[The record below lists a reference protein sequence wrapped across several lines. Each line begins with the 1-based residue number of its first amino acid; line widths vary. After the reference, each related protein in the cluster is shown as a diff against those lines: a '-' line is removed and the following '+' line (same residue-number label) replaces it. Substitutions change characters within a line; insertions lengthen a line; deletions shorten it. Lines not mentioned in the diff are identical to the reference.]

1 MRSFLALAFLAGAT
15 LASAAEETVKGAFGT
30 KSAGGAGTTAA
41 MSTGGPSIFSI
52 IQMIIAVA
60 IVVGL
65 MKVVLPKIV
74 SKMGGKLTT
83 TLNGGIRIEESATF
97 PGGNLYVVTVSD
109 RKLLLGATPQSIS
122 TLADLGP
129 VNKPNPGPAFM
140 EYLDNADT
148 SKVTPAAEAIPTPV
162 AEAIPTRAVIA
173 VDAPATVAE
182 EKESDPRE
190 ALERLARL
198 MG

>member
-1 MRSFLALAFLAGAT
+1 MRSFIALACLAGAT
-15 LASAAEETVKGAFGT
+15 LASAAEETTKGAFGT
-30 KSAGGAGTTAA
+30 KASGGAGTTAA

-65 MKVVLPKIV
+65 MKYVLPKIV

-109 RKLLLGATPQSIS
+109 RKLLLGATAQSIS

-129 VNKPNPGPAFM
+129 VVKPNPGPAFLD
-140 EYLDNADT
+140 YLDHADT
-148 SKVTPAAEAIPTPV
+148 SNVTPATEV
-162 AEAIPTRAVIA
+162 IPTRAVVA
-173 VDAPATVAE
+173 VEAPATVEE

>member
-1 MRSFLALAFLAGAT
+1 MRSVLALACLAGAT
-15 LASAAEETVKGAFGT
+15 LASAAEETAKGAFGT
-30 KSAGGAGTTAA
+30 KSSGGAGTTAA
-41 MSTGGPSIFSI
+41 MSNGGPSIFSI
-52 IQMIIAVA
+52 LQMIIAVA

-65 MKVVLPKIV
+65 MKYVLPKVV

-109 RKLLLGATPQSIS
+109 RKLLLGATAQSIS

-129 VNKPNPGPAFM
+129 VVKPNPGPAFLD
-140 EYLDNADT
+140 YLDTADI
-148 SKVTPAAEAIPTPV
+148 SKVTPAAEAV
-162 AEAIPTRAVIA
+162 PTRAVVA
-173 VDAPATVAE
+173 VEAPLPVEE

>member
-1 MRSFLALAFLAGAT
+1 MRSVLALAVFAGAT
-15 LASAAEETVKGAFGT
+15 LASAADETVKGAFGT

-41 MSTGGPSIFSI
+41 MSSGGPSIFSI

-65 MKVVLPKIV
+65 MKFVLPKIV

-83 TLNGGIRIEESATF
+83 TLSGGIRIEESATF

-109 RKLLLGATPQSIS
+109 RKLLLGATAQSIS

-129 VNKPNPGPAFM
+129 VVKPNPGPAFLD
-140 EYLDNADT
+140 YLDHADT
-148 SKVTPAAEAIPTPV
+148 SKVTPATEV
-162 AEAIPTRAVIA
+162 IPTRAVVA
-173 VDAPATVAE
+173 VDATPEVTEE

>member
-1 MRSFLALAFLAGAT
+1 MRNLFALACLAGAT
-15 LASAAEETVKGAFGT
+15 LASAAEDTTKGAFGT
-30 KSAGGAGTTAA
+30 KASGGAGTTAA
-41 MSTGGPSIFSI
+41 MSNGGPSIFSI

-65 MKVVLPKIV
+65 MKFVLPKIV

-109 RKLLLGATPQSIS
+109 RKLLLGATAQSIS

-129 VNKPNPGPAFM
+129 VVKPNPGPAFLD
-140 EYLDNADT
+140 YLDNADT
-148 SKVTPAAEAIPTPV
+148 SNVTPATEV
-162 AEAIPTRAVIA
+162 IPTRAV
-173 VDAPATVAE
+173 VSVEAPVEAEE

>member
-1 MRSFLALAFLAGAT
+1 MRNVLALACLAGAN
-15 LASAAEETVKGAFGT
+15 LANAAEETAKGAFGT
-30 KSAGGAGTTAA
+30 KSSGGAGSTAA
-41 MSTGGPSIFSI
+41 MSSGGPSIFSI

-65 MKVVLPKIV
+65 MKYVLPKIV

-109 RKLLLGATPQSIS
+109 RKLLLGATAQSIS

-129 VNKPNPGPAFM
+129 VIKPNPGPAFLD
-140 EYLDNADT
+140 YLDTADT
-148 SKVTPAAEAIPTPV
+148 SKVTPAAEAV
-162 AEAIPTRAVIA
+162 PTRAVVA
-173 VDAPATVAE
+173 VEAPMPVEE

>member
-1 MRSFLALAFLAGAT
+1 MRTVLALAFLAGAT
-15 LASAAEETVKGAFGT
+15 LVSGAEETAKGAFGT

-41 MSTGGPSIFSI
+41 MSSGGPSIFSI

-65 MKVVLPKIV
+65 MKFVLPKIV

-83 TLNGGIRIEESATF
+83 NLNGGIRIEESATF

-109 RKLLLGATPQSIS
+109 RKLLLGATAQSIS

-129 VNKPNPGPAFM
+129 VVKPNPGPAF
-140 EYLDNADT
+140 LDFLDSADS
-148 SKVTPAAEAIPTPV
+148 SKVTPATEV
-162 AEAIPTRAVIA
+162 IPTRAVVA
-173 VDAPATVAE
+173 MEAPVQAAE
-182 EKESDPRE
+182 EKDSDPRE